1 MPMCFSEVTTG
12 DIVGNLIPTIWQQL
26 GYVLNPSHLQE
37 AILLL
42 NSNSNCCMEIGPRKN
57 YKPVI
62 GGADNS
68 HTNVDWE
75 QTYSGQ
81 VSLVA
86 APEDAAADH
95 HRQLLYGD

>member
-1 MPMCFSEVTTG
+1 MCFSEVTHG
-12 DIVGNLIPTIWQQL
+12 DIVGNLIPTIWRQL
-26 GYVLNPSHLQE
+26 GHVLNPSLLQL

-42 NSNSNCCMEIGPRKN
+42 NSESNCCKEISPRKN
-57 YKPVI
+57 YEPVI

-68 HTNVDWE
+68 HTNVDWDL
-75 QTYSGQ
+75 TYLGQ

-86 APEDAAADH
+86 APEDVAADH